1 MPPKG
6 WPKALPPKLERAN
19 VLLPNLEFMNA
30 EFNPLLPSRA
40 LADVDARD
48 AETAEAL
55 PRGFVAAAPAVAL
68 RFEFAAL

>member
-1 MPPKG
+1 M
-6 WPKALPPKLERAN
+6 N
-19 VLLPNLEFMNA
+19 VLLPNREFMNA
-30 EFNPLLPSRA
+30 EFNPLLPGRA

-68 RFEFAAL
+68 RFAFAAL